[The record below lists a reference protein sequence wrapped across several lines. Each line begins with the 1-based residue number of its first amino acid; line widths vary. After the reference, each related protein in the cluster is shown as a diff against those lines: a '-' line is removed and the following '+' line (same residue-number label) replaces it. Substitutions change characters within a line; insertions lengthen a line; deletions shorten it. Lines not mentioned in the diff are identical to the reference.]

1 MKKSAVIFLIAL
13 LISVSGFTQTI
24 EDIDYISP
32 FEDGVAAIKKGSKWA
47 IINTDGV
54 IVVNFRGDLVS
65 TKTVNGTYPIFN
77 NDRCLI
83 AQDKDGITYFGYIDK
98 TGKTTIAPRF
108 LNALNFE
115 NNTAIVLELT
125 RKDVGRNE
133 ALGKNIVY
141 YKYFEVAID
150 IKGAIK
156 NYLTQDGVNVVLDK
170 KSLREP
176 PKITSRFISDNLIAT
191 MNMNKKWVVKK
202 IK

>member
-1 MKKSAVIFLIAL
+1 MKKSTFVFLL
-13 LISVSGFTQTI
+13 MLIISISGFSQTI
-24 EDIDYISP
+24 ENIDYVSP
-32 FEDGVAAIKKGSKWA
+32 LNDGVAAIKKGSKWA
-47 IINTDGV
+47 IINTDGA
-54 IVVNFRGDLVS
+54 IVVNFRDDLVS

-83 AQDKDGITYFGYIDK
+83 AQNKDGITYFGYIDK
-98 TGKTTIAPRF
+98 TGKTTIEPRF

-115 NNTAIVLELT
+115 NNTAIVLELVK
-125 RKDVGRNE
+125 KDAGRNE

-150 IKGAIK
+150 INGVIK

-170 KSLREP
+170 KSLRES
-176 PKITSRFISDNLIAT
+176 PKITSKFISDNLIAT

-202 IK
+202 IE